1 MQTERAYLSRH
12 MEQLAE
18 RLSQEEILC
27 DEEIDEDDEEL
38 KKLKNEK
45 VNIDKNFLSLHLLPK
60 TNVKT
65 KNWQCYL
72 VLYKFSAY

>member
-1 MQTERAYLSRH
+1 

-27 DEEIDEDDEEL
+27 DEEVDEDDEEI

-45 VNIDKNFLSLHLLPK
+45 VSIDKIFFIFTPITYKHC
-60 TNVKT
+60 
-65 KNWQCYL
+65 QC
-72 VLYKFSAY
+72 

>member
-27 DEEIDEDDEEL
+27 DEEVDEDDEEL

-45 VNIDKNFLSLHLLPK
+45 VNIDNIFFVKNV
-60 TNVKT
+60 NVKT
-65 KNWQCYL
+65 KNWQCYFT
-72 VLYKFSAY
+72 LYKCSAY

>member
-1 MQTERAYLSRH
+1 

-27 DEEIDEDDEEL
+27 DEEVDEDDEEL

-45 VNIDKNFLSLHLLPK
+45 VNIDNIFF
-60 TNVKT
+60 N
-65 KNWQCYL
+65 
-72 VLYKFSAY
+72 

>member
-1 MQTERAYLSRH
+1 

-27 DEEIDEDDEEL
+27 DEEVDEDDEEI

-45 VNIDKNFLSLHLLPK
+45 VSLVDTFISLHLFPIYILLILKLK
-60 TNVKT
+60 TGNVI
-65 KNWQCYL
+65 
-72 VLYKFSAY
+72 VSYKFSAH